1 MGQIS
6 TGVCIVTAGTVA
18 PFQVSFSSSKSAD
31 KAYYMLQLYYF
42 FVVPSLSVYG
52 TYLTS

>member
-1 MGQIS
+1 M
-6 TGVCIVTAGTVA
+6 AGFIKKTVV
-18 PFQVSFSSSKSAD
+18 PFQVRFSFSKSAD
-31 KAYYMLQLYYF
+31 KACYIYYF